1 MRLLDKLL
9 QARVQAPL
17 EELEYLDV
25 SDAHVG
31 WLEEL
36 GNCPNVQA
44 LLARGNALRDLD
56 SLSRC
61 SRLWHLDLQNNQLEC
76 VAGLGVF
83 VALGSLDLSG
93 NLLQWQSLHSLR
105 PLHVLNLRLHGNP
118 ALQRD
123 PHYRVHAVDSLPR
136 VWSLDGLLATS
147 TERLRVEQYVQD
159 AALSPRPIRRK
170 FSRMEIFVPSSRHNL
185 MQTCSYGERTLHF
198 MRRFPLEEPHN
209 VGLDQRRLS
218 YLAYTAQGQA
228 QLEWCSTKGERLGI
242 DVTGALESLVHEG
255 HKEQERRGTLLVLLT
270 AALEFH
276 LPCTLV
282 QQALRATGLSHIREI
297 DTSDL
302 LRLPRK
308 VQLRVASLLL
318 SAVHLGRDAGQVE
331 RLGRFCAKSSER
343 RWVCA
348 PHAPLPVAFAP
359 FRVWQTT
366 VGSRDDMLH
375 LALYYV
381 LAGIAWPKAVGP
393 RNGRR
398 SDARMAMAQ
407 HLAILAAEAC
417 PLLCKAPVFFTLLGL
432 GTGGRSGGDA
442 GLERLLR
449 VATGDPA
456 VFTNLAKLLC
466 QTWADHDRADSADP
480 HVRVSNFLL
489 GKLWSGC
496 LPRCSNPGARHIN
509 PHCVLVTGEALP
521 RRPVSGILRS
531 TETLHKG
538 LRSPL
543 RRKPRT
549 WSAIPALAQSRERRR
564 PALGDLVLMG
574 PQLLGRIVALPRPG
588 VGLVLLQAPAARV
601 GGCYRGLRLADVT
614 WDAHAGQWRPS
625 AATGDRVT
633 LSIAA
638 PWEDRSVTRTGT
650 NSPRSFASAD
660 DGVRRSSLTARSG
673 GLESGSETGS
683 GSAVRLGSATGA
695 TELNYAPL
703 VSEQQQQQQ
712 QQQEQQQQQPSNS
725 RGDTTPR
732 HRGMRPST
740 SRLLSFSR
748 PNTARRGTSKPIPTL
763 PAHDSADSSSVPSI
777 LPDRSDPETCAPGGP
792 PSVVT
797 LPEVEEDESG
807 QTNREP
813 GGREEQRVT
822 APVKN
827 ASGGPR
833 SVNSGGS
840 GDIDPVKSCLGDLEQ
855 VGTGPGDQGQ
865 LHSVSGDASPGEN
878 SPVDSVLV
886 GSGSGDPQ
894 QMESHSR
901 DTILVESGLRNPGL
915 VESGSG
921 TIGPVDRF
929 SGHPVQAE
937 SGSVQH
943 ETNESG
949 KPPLGPRESESQP
962 RSPDRTE
969 ADQLAHGYPGGS
981 SNYSDGGDRPNHNTT
996 KERAPGRSDSAS
1008 SYQARR
1014 VAIWRH
1020 SDCTPPD
1027 SERLSAQQRALTRRG
1042 APAPIWSRLLPEAR
1056 SADCGAR
1063 SASVQVANQWLEGG
1077 LRSLRSA
1084 ERRPG
1089 HAPRTAQESG
1099 APSPAAR
1106 RGGEAGDS
1114 TRGRKV
1120 VSSYRGRASMR
1131 EVELFYS
1138 IVEE

>member
-17 EELEYLDV
+17 EELEYVDV

-36 GNCPNVQA
+36 GKCPNVQA

-93 NLLQWQSLHSLR
+93 NLLQWQSLHDLR

-170 FSRMEIFVPSSRHNL
+170 FSRMEVFVPSSRHNL

-209 VGLDQRRLS
+209 VGETPPLGLDQRRLS

-228 QLEWCSTKGERLGI
+228 QLEWRSVQGERLGI

-270 AALEFH
+270 AALEFR

-318 SAVHLGRDAGQVE
+318 SAVHLGRDTG
-331 RLGRFCAKSSER
+331 
-343 RWVCA
+343 
-348 PHAPLPVAFAP
+348 
-359 FRVWQTT
+359 QTT

-381 LAGIAWPKAVGP
+381 LAGIAWPKAVGS
-393 RNGRR
+393 RNRRR
-398 SDARMAMAQ
+398 SDARVAMAQ

-417 PLLCKAPVFFTLLGL
+417 PLLCTAPVFFTLLGL
-432 GTGGRSGGDA
+432 GTGGSGGDA

-456 VFTNLAKLLC
+456 VFTTLAQLFC

-480 HVRVSNFLL
+480 HVRASNFIL

-496 LPRCSNPGARHIN
+496 LPRCSNPGARHVN

-521 RRPVSGILRS
+521 RRPLSGVLRS
-531 TETLHKG
+531 TETLHMG

-543 RRKPRT
+543 RGKPRAR
-549 WSAIPALAQSRERRR
+549 SAIPGLAQSRERRR

-588 VGLVLLQAPAARV
+588 VGLVLLQTPAARV
-601 GGCYRGLRLADVT
+601 GGCYRGLRLADMT
-614 WDAHAGQWRPS
+614 WDAHVGQWRPS

-633 LSIAA
+633 LSIAT
-638 PWEDRSVTRTGT
+638 PWEDRSVTRTGAD
-650 NSPRSFASAD
+650 SPRSFASAD
-660 DGVRRSSLTARSG
+660 DGASRRSLTARSG

-683 GSAVRLGSATGA
+683 GSAVRSGSATGA
-695 TELNYAPL
+695 TELNYAQL

-712 QQQEQQQQQPSNS
+712 QQQQKQQQEEQQQQQKQPSNS

-732 HRGMRPST
+732 PRGIRPST
-740 SRLLSFSR
+740 SRLLSSSR
-748 PNTARRGTSKPIPTL
+748 PNTARRGTSKAIPTL

-777 LPDRSDPETCAPGGP
+777 LPDRSHPEACAPGGP

-797 LPEVEEDESG
+797 LPAVEEEESG

-813 GGREEQRVT
+813 GGREEQRGT
-822 APVKN
+822 APVNN

-833 SVNSGGS
+833 SVNSVGGGSSGDVDPVQSCLADLEQMGNGS
-840 GDIDPVKSCLGDLEQ
+840 GDR
-855 VGTGPGDQGQ
+855 GQ
-865 LHSVSGDASPGEN
+865 LHSVSGDASPVEN

-894 QMESHSR
+894 EIESHSK
-901 DTILVESGLRNPGL
+901 DTILVESGLQNPGL

-929 SGHPVQAE
+929 TGHLVQVE
-937 SGSVQH
+937 SGSGQH
-943 ETNESG
+943 ETDESG
-949 KPPLGPRESESQP
+949 KPPLGPRESESRP

-969 ADQLAHGYPGGS
+969 ADQTTHGYPGGS
-981 SNYSDGGDRPNHNTT
+981 ANYSDGGDRPNRNNT
-996 KERAPGRSDSAS
+996 KEMAPGRSDSAS

-1042 APAPIWSRLLPEAR
+1042 KHGVRPANI
-1056 SADCGAR
+1056 
-1063 SASVQVANQWLEGG
+1063 
-1077 LRSLRSA
+1077 
-1084 ERRPG
+1084 
-1089 HAPRTAQESG
+1089 
-1099 APSPAAR
+1099 
-1106 RGGEAGDS
+1106 
-1114 TRGRKV
+1114 
-1120 VSSYRGRASMR
+1120 
-1131 EVELFYS
+1131 F
-1138 IVEE
+1138 